1 MFQRAARSADG
12 AKKMGG
18 APENLRIDRPQCSF
32 EKTLEVNA
40 F

>member
-1 MFQRAARSADG
+1 MTRVRS
-12 AKKMGG
+12 KKMGG

-40 F
+40 L